1 MWSFLTDLIRTP
13 DTPRTVVVLD
23 ESDTGPPRQYTV
35 TPKRLLIAWG
45 STLLLVGL
53 VAVGLVVFTPI
64 RTLIPGYGT
73 EELRENAQRAAV
85 RVSALQDSVAV
96 QRRYI
101 ERIQQLMTGRVDSAA
116 QETGRE
122 SSRSLRGAA
131 GDGGEEA
138 PDGAA
143 RRSAQAEAAGGDTP
157 ERPPATGPTRPP
169 AALELPARP
178 PVDGGFPTRP
188 FQAQEAHY
196 GTDIAVSEGTRIRAI
211 GPGVVVL
218 ADWTEAGGYTIAVQH
233 AEGYLSVY
241 KHNEQLL
248 KQTGDR
254 VEAQEAVAVSGNT
267 GEITSGP
274 HVHFEL
280 WRNGLAQDPRSYVT
294 GW

>member
-1 MWSFLTDLIRTP
+1 MWSFLADLIRTP
-13 DTPRTVVVLD
+13 DAPRTVVVMD
-23 ESDTGPPRQYTV
+23 ESGTGAPRQYTV
-35 TPKRLLIAWG
+35 TPKRLLFAWG
-45 STLLLVGL
+45 GTLLLVALVTAAL
-53 VAVGLVVFTPI
+53 VAFTPV

-73 EELRENAQRAAV
+73 EELRQNAQRTAV

-101 ERIQQLMTGRVDSAA
+101 ERLQQLLTGRIDSVAQDPGDESSRLALGPSADEGGDGPDSAA
-116 QETGRE
+116 RP
-122 SSRSLRGAA
+122 AA
-131 GDGGEEA
+131 GSEADGGN
-138 PDGAA
+138 PSG
-143 RRSAQAEAAGGDTP
+143 QV
-157 ERPPATGPTRPP
+157 PATGPTRAVPS
-169 AALELPARP
+169 LDLPARP
-178 PVDGGFPTRP
+178 PVEGGFPTRRLEV
-188 FQAQEAHY
+188 QGAHY
-196 GTDIAVSEGTRIRAI
+196 GTDIAVAEGTRVRAI

-218 ADWTEAGGYTIAVQH
+218 ADWTEAGGHTIAVQH

-254 VEAQEAVAVSGNT
+254 VQAQEAVAVSGNT

-280 WRNGLAQDPRSYVT
+280 WRNGLAQDPRSVIT